1 MSVLDPFN
9 VPIFPLICP
18 ECHKVSHKTFIELE
32 MNDRLP
38 CGVCGIPF
46 NINSQYGNG
55 ELKMFME
62 SIGSKGYILRRQR
75 KFD

>member
-1 MSVLDPFN
+1 MSVNDPFN
-9 VPIFPLICP
+9 VAIFPLFCP
-18 ECHKVSHKTFIELE
+18 ECQKVSHKTFVELE

-46 NINSQYGNG
+46 NISSQYGNG

-62 SIGSKGYILRRQR
+62 SIGSNGYILRRDR